1 MKYFAFS
8 FHCSRS
14 RSVQNGPCSSFWGLS
29 LLSARVASLE
39 LSLETFW
46 GWDHCKAHG
55 YQGPHLHQNPQGQA
69 NWISQKLLGIL
80 ISSHP
85 DCLVSNG
92 LWILP
97 LTKLLSQVHP
107 LGKQFHRGGD
117 SLYWNGTHAMSGR
130 CLRPITALHDEKLGD
145 CMHLSLT
152 NSGLWIFPFI
162 SKTYSLTNAMRPVEF
177 ILTSSRT
184 AGSPEGVLLWGCF
197 IFQPV

>member
-1 MKYFAFS
+1 MKYFASS
-8 FHCSRS
+8 FHYSRS

-39 LSLETFW
+39 LSLETSW

-92 LWILP
+92 LCILP

-107 LGKQFHRGGD
+107 LGKQFHPLLEWNSCHVREMPQAHHSSPWWETGGLHA
-117 SLYWNGTHAMSGR
+117 SLSY
-130 CLRPITALHDEKLGD
+130 KLWT
-145 CMHLSLT
+145 L
-152 NSGLWIFPFI
+152 NFPF
-162 SKTYSLTNAMRPVEF
+162 Y
-177 ILTSSRT
+177 
-184 AGSPEGVLLWGCF
+184 
-197 IFQPV
+197 